1 MRAIVIS
8 SAKKS
13 SSPSTPLAVAPRE
26 ACRLLSVSP
35 ATLYGLLSTGE
46 LENFHI
52 GRARRIS
59 TRSIQ
64 DFILRQIATR
74 KPHRQPEAN
83 HNAA

>member
-1 MRAIVIS
+1 VIS
-8 SAKKS
+8 SATEKS
-13 SSPSTPLAVAPRE
+13 SSNSTPLAVAPRE

-35 ATLYGLLSTGE
+35 ATLYNLLGAGE

-64 DFILRQIATR
+64 DFISRQIATR
-74 KPHRQPEAN
+74 KVPPQLTQPE
-83 HNAA
+83 HAA